1 MIFQNFSPKQRQAM
15 LWWAMPESKQYD
27 AIVCDGSVRSGKTMA
42 MSIGFL
48 IWSMRNFDRE
58 SFAFCGKT
66 IDSLKRNV
74 IQPLQKWMEG
84 IVQPKINLSKNY
96 MDVQWLGHE
105 NRYYFFGGKDE
116 SSYTLI
122 QGITLAGVLLDEAAL
137 MPQSFVDQ
145 AVARC
150 SVTDSRL
157 WFNCNPDGSEEH
169 WFFQNWVGGEAA
181 SGKNRLH
188 LHFTM
193 EDNYALSDAVRQR
206 YERMYTGV
214 FYERYIL
221 GLWRMAEGL
230 VYPMFDR
237 SRHVVPDC
245 MPPAG
250 TGTFWQQDC
259 GSTIMMD
266 GNKIP
271 ERMKSITQR
280 WSSWSERSI
289 HLCGQSSL
297 TRPLLLL
304 WNVFG
309 GTENSGFTR
318 QIILFWTV
326 SGMLARCL
334 L

>member
-1 MIFQNFSPKQRQAM
+1 
-15 LWWAMPESKQYD
+15 
-27 AIVCDGSVRSGKTMA
+27 
-42 MSIGFL
+42 
-48 IWSMRNFDRE
+48 
-58 SFAFCGKT
+58 
-66 IDSLKRNV
+66 
-74 IQPLQKWMEG
+74 
-84 IVQPKINLSKNY
+84 

-250 TGTFWQQDC
+250 TGTFWVSCDYGTRNPTSIGLLYLTSNGNATRLREYYYDGRKQNPRTDEEHYTALEQLVGTLSIC
-259 GSTIMMD
+259 AGS
-266 GNKIP
+266 
-271 ERMKSITQR
+271 
-280 WSSWSERSI
+280 
-289 HLCGQSSL
+289 HY
-297 TRPLLLL
+297 
-304 WNVFG
+304 
-309 GTENSGFTR
+309 
-318 QIILFWTV
+318 
-326 SGMLARCL
+326 
-334 L
+334 